1 MLSQPLSLSAFFLP
15 LSFTPSLSHSSW
27 FSLFVPLTHLH
38 AVAHALISS
47 SHSQSMEGS
56 CLINSPRRGFPPI
69 VVPLAGSVAA
79 CTCSRVGLPVPH
91 LLLSCCP
98 PGRLSGQ
105 IDRHRQTDSQSVSQ
119 SVSQTQTEILGDTA
133 WFLVVAL
140 RASERRCVHGDGRTS
155 IESVVAVLIAHRTLC
170 SDF

>member
-119 SVSQTQTEILGDTA
+119 SVRHRQKYSVTRRGFWSSPYERLNVGVYTVTA
-133 WFLVVAL
+133 ARPL
-140 RASERRCVHGDGRTS
+140 R
-155 IESVVAVLIAHRTLC
+155 VL
-170 SDF
+170 